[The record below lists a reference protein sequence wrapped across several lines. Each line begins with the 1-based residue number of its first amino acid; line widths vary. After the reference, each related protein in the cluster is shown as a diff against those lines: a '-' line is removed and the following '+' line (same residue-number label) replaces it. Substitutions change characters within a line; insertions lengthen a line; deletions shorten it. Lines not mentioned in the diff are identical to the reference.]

1 MSAESY
7 LKYAYELFNK
17 AIDAEGSTRQNYLKQ
32 AKNVLE
38 NLPSDYPG
46 RSDLLSKINSL
57 LY

>member
-46 RSDLLSKINSL
+46 RSDLLRM
-57 LY
+57 